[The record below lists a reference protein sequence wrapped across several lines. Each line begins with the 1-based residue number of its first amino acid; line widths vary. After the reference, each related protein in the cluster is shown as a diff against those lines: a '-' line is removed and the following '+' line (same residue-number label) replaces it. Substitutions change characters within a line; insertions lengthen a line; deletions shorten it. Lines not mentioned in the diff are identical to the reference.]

1 MALPVLDADS
11 FDGFV
16 SANEVVV
23 VGFIGPDAGDAA
35 RFAAGAGYAPGDHPA
50 AAFAT
55 VGNSSRGLFDMF
67 GLSASASATAIFR
80 ERVVV
85 YLEPGIPAAGH
96 MALLLDRVAKLDMA
110 QAHAEIEQERAA
122 RAALATH
129 RVCPTARRGKF
140 PP

>member
-1 MALPVLDADS
+1 MTPPVLDAET
-11 FDGFV
+11 FDDFV
-16 SANEVVV
+16 SSNEVAM
-23 VGFIGPDAGDAA
+23 VGFIGASGEDAA
-35 RFAAGAGYAPGDHPA
+35 SFSAAAGQAIAVHPE

-55 VGNSSRGLFDMF
+55 VGSDSRALFEMF
-67 GLSASASATAIFR
+67 GLSGSATAIFR

-85 YLEPGIPAAGH
+85 YLEPGIPAAGN
-96 MALLLDRVAKLDMA
+96 MCVLLDRVAALDMA
-110 QAHAEIEQERAA
+110 QAHAEIEQERAT

>member
-1 MALPVLDADS
+1 MAVPVLDADS
-11 FDGFV
+11 FDEFV
-16 SANEVVV
+16 SANDVAV

-35 RFAAGAGYAPGDHPA
+35 RFASGAGHALGAHPA

-55 VGNSSRGLFDMF
+55 VGSNSRGLFDMF
-67 GLSASASATAIFR
+67 GLSTSATAIFR

-85 YLEPGIPAAGH
+85 YLEPGILAAEH
-96 MALLLDRVAKLDMA
+96 MALLLDRVAALDME

>member
-1 MALPVLDADS
+1 MIPPVLDAET
-11 FDGFV
+11 FDDFV
-16 SANEVVV
+16 SRNEVAV
-23 VGFIGPDAGDAA
+23 VGFIGAGDGDAA
-35 RFAAGAGYAPGDHPA
+35 DFSVAAAQAMAVHAG

-55 VGNSSRGLFDMF
+55 VGGDSRGLFEMF
-67 GLSASASATAIFR
+67 GLSETSTAIFR

-85 YLEPGIPAAGH
+85 YLEPGIPAAEH
-96 MALLLDRVAKLDMA
+96 MSLLLERVAALDIA
-110 QAHAEIEQERAA
+110 RVHAEIEQERAM

>member
-1 MALPVLDADS
+1 MTPPVLDADS
-11 FDGFV
+11 FNDFV
-16 SANEVVV
+16 SGNEVAM
-23 VGFIGPDAGDAA
+23 VGFIEAGSADAA
-35 RFAAGAGYAPGDHPA
+35 SFSAAAAQAIAVHPQ

-55 VGNSSRGLFDMF
+55 VGSESRALFEMF
-67 GLSASASATAIFR
+67 GLSGSATAIFR

-85 YLEPGIPAAGH
+85 YLEPGIPAAGN
-96 MALLLDRVAKLDMA
+96 MCVLLDRVAALDMA
-110 QAHAEIEQERAA
+110 QAHAEIERERAA